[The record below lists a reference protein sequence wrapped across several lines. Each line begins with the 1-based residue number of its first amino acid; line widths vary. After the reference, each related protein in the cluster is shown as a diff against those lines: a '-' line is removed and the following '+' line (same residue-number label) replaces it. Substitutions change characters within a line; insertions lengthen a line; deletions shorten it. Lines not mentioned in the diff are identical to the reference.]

1 MLIQENC
8 VKFWN
13 AIWNV
18 MILWKITQKMQ
29 VEHVKFFFKRKS
41 FKLNANVMIIKQVKI
56 VYKKIHSYQCIVL
69 LCKTYL

>member
-18 MILWKITQKMQ
+18 MILWKVKQRMQ
-29 VEHVKFFFKRKS
+29 VEHLKIFFKGNS
-41 FKLNANVMIIKQVKI
+41 FKLNANVMIIKQVKSQQ
-56 VYKKIHSYQCIVL
+56 KDSQL
-69 LCKTYL
+69 